1 MTKSKIE
8 PGTVIDGFVIGE
20 QVHSGGMATLWSVTH
35 PDISVPLLMKIP
47 RVAEGEDPAAIV
59 SFEMEQMILPRLS
72 GPHVPKCFGTGDFSR
87 QAYVVMERL
96 PGETLYKRIKDL
108 PLAYEEARVL
118 VGKIADA
125 LADLH
130 RQNVVHHDIKPSSI
144 MFRESGEAVLIDYGL
159 SHHNQ
164 LPDLMQEEFRLPYG
178 TAPYM
183 APERLRGVRDD
194 PRSDLFSLGVM
205 LYFFTTG
212 ERPFGESET
221 MRAVRRRLWR
231 DPHPPRHLKAD
242 YPPWLQ
248 EIVLRCLEIEP
259 AWRYPTAAQLAFD
272 LGHAGE
278 VKLTARSE
286 KLKRDPLTTA
296 WRRRFNRE
304 LTLERPKA
312 DVAAQ
317 LASSPIVAVA
327 IDLTEEDE
335 ALHGALRVAAAQ
347 VLATL
352 PAARLACVNVL
363 KLNRLTVDRTLDEEG
378 RNKHID
384 RMVALSHWAQPLKL
398 DESRL
403 TVHVLEAID
412 PAGAIL
418 EFAQSNQVD
427 HIVIGA
433 RQNSFARSLLGGVS
447 AEVAGQAPCTVTV
460 VRPPRRAG
468 ARVEEA
474 RG

>member
-1 MTKSKIE
+1 MTKARIE
-8 PGTVIDGFVIGE
+8 PGTVIDGFTIGE

-47 RVAEGEDPAAIV
+47 RVSEGEDPAAIV
-59 SFEMEQMILPRLS
+59 SFEMEMMILPRLS
-72 GPHVPKCFGTGDFSR
+72 GPHVPKCFGTGDFAR
-87 QAYVVMERL
+87 QAYVVLERI
-96 PGETLYKRIKDL
+96 PGVTLYKRINDL
-108 PLAYEEARVL
+108 PLSYEEARVL

-130 RQNVVHHDIKPSSI
+130 RQNVVHHDIKPSSV
-144 MFRESGEAVLIDYGL
+144 MFREAGEVVLIDYGL

-164 LPDLMQEEFRLPYG
+164 LPDLLQEEFRVPYG

-183 APERLRGVRDD
+183 APERLAGVRDD
-194 PRSDLFSLGVM
+194 PRSDLFSLGVL

-212 ERPFGESET
+212 ERPFGEGET

-231 DPHPPRHLKAD
+231 DPYPPRELKKD

-259 AWRYPTAAQLAFD
+259 VWRYPTAAQLAFD
-272 LGHAGE
+272 LGLPDQ
-278 VKLTARSE
+278 VKLTMRSE
-286 KLKRDPLTTA
+286 KLKRDPLTTV
-296 WRRRFNRE
+296 WRRRFNRGAM
-304 LTLERPKA
+304 LPQPKS

-317 LASSPIVAVA
+317 LDSSPIVVVA
-327 IDLTEEDE
+327 IDMTEDDT
-335 ALHGALRVAAAQ
+335 ALHDTLRVTARQ

-352 PAARLACVNVL
+352 PSARLACINVL

-384 RMVALSHWAQPLKL
+384 RMVALQHWAQPLKL
-398 DESRL
+398 EEGRL
-403 TVHVLEAID
+403 TVHVLEAFD
-412 PAGAIL
+412 PADAIL
-418 EFAQSNQVD
+418 EFADVNHVD

-433 RQNSFARSLLGGVS
+433 RQNSFARSILGGVS
-447 AEVAGQAPCTVTV
+447 SKVAGEAPCTVTV
-460 VRPPRRAG
+460 VRPPRTASL
-468 ARVEEA
+468 EP
-474 RG
+474 